1 MYDNFQI
8 HSNTSPSVNS
18 SLHDYTS
25 HLHRENESPLCKWH
39 FKKTSKKERAN
50 IISESGW
57 EHVLKRRL
65 PAASRRTYWRN
76 RFRTSDIKL
85 SLRPN
90 VLMPMHDMRTRW
102 PRGINWGGITLS
114 VEELR
119 CYVVEEQAKYAP
131 VDFLDKDIKLLLL
144 LLSYQCS
151 WWGRQ

>member
-1 MYDNFQI
+1 MDLCILVFKRTAEKINGFVVSNKSQYNGIWEFFRRKISICCRWTCCTSTMYDNFQI

-65 PAASRRTYWRN
+65 PAASRRTTYWRN
-76 RFRTSDIKL
+76 NL
-85 SLRPN
+85 SA
-90 VLMPMHDMRTRW
+90 D
-102 PRGINWGGITLS
+102 S
-114 VEELR
+114 ELR
-119 CYVVEEQAKYAP
+119 TLNYLFVP
-131 VDFLDKDIKLLLL
+131 M
-144 LLSYQCS
+144 S
-151 WWGRQ
+151 